1 MRACLSWTARSGAS
15 GTTRAARKS
24 TSSSFPWGRAR
35 RRLEIKYQAA
45 RAYEINAAL
54 DAAVGIAREAIADD
68 DPDQR
73 GPTEEALAKFSWR
86 AIQAAKYEEGKPV
99 GSSLEY

>member
-1 MRACLSWTARSGAS
+1 MRRLDCTVRRVGDYESRTEEYELVFSVGH
-15 GTTRAARKS
+15 
-24 TSSSFPWGRAR
+24 SSSRG
-35 RRLEIKYQAA
+35 LKIKYQAA

-54 DAAVGIAREAIADD
+54 DAAVGTAREIIADD

-73 GPTEEALAKFSWR
+73 GPTDEALAKFSWR

-99 GSSLEY
+99 GSNFDY